1 LSIIDVVL
9 SRMVDPPQRPTALAW
24 MALLHA
30 KEKTGIERAQ
40 LASAFERDRYFD
52 GQYQAVLG
60 LIAARQSYLHLFAAA
75 APVSAEALMRA
86 RLESEVGGT
95 VEQMERIALS
105 HREGGF
111 GVDAAAWFAIISR
124 HIDLLA
130 DVEATVR
137 VTLTRWQ
144 P

>member
-1 LSIIDVVL
+1 
-9 SRMVDPPQRPTALAW
+9 
-24 MALLHA
+24 
-30 KEKTGIERAQ
+30 
-40 LASAFERDRYFD
+40 
-52 GQYQAVLG
+52 
-60 LIAARQSYLHLFAAA
+60 
-75 APVSAEALMRA
+75 MRA
-86 RLESEVGGT
+86 RLASEVGPA

-111 GVDAAAWFAIISR
+111 GVDAAAWFTTISR

-137 VTLTRWQ
+137 VSLTRWQ